1 MNKKDTLKQYN
12 RLQTMV
18 EKDETELYTH
28 IEFIEKLEA
37 HLDSFDQK
45 VVIEHCRRELGRM
58 YDKYDELWNKYKKIS
73 TESENIYKDL
83 QKMKEKTDE

>member
-28 IEFIEKLEA
+28 IDFIEKLEA
-37 HLDSFDQK
+37 HLNYLDKK
-45 VVIEHCRRELGRM
+45 VTVEHYRRELGEL
-58 YDKYDELWNKYKKIS
+58 YDKYDELWNKCNEIS
-73 TESENIYKDL
+73 KEKDNIYKDL